1 MGQAG
6 LNMSRRIRRTPF
18 TDRVEAHGV
27 RGFSVV
33 NHMLLP
39 KAFEADVE
47 DDYLHLRQHV
57 QIWDVSVQRQ
67 VQIIGP
73 DAARLVQIMTPR
85 DLRGAETGQ
94 CLYVP
99 LIDQNAGMLNDPVLL
114 KLAEDRFWLSI
125 ADSDILLWARG
136 LAIGM
141 GLDVVVDEP
150 DVSPLAIQGPKA
162 QALMTQLFGDGIAA
176 LGHFR
181 FGIFDVLG
189 TRQLI
194 ARSGYSKQ
202 GGYEIYLQDSA
213 LGSAL
218 WDLIWDAGTAYNIR
232 PGCPNLIERIEGG
245 LMSYGNEFTREN
257 NPLECGF
264 GPLCHLG
271 NAVDYIGKTA
281 LRELA
286 ATGPQRMLRGIKFG
300 DGPSPPCGE
309 PFPVTTGPASSSG
322 GQSSAGRDEIVGQI
336 TSGIYSPRLGCNVGM
351 SMIEKTHWE
360 FGTRLFVHTPDG
372 KTHNG
377 TVEPFPF

>member
-1 MGQAG
+1 MHIFSG
-6 LNMSRRIRRTPF
+6 LVAQELEHR
-18 TDRVEAHGV
+18 RVE
-27 RGFSVV
+27 
-33 NHMLLP
+33 
-39 KAFEADVE
+39 
-47 DDYLHLRQHV
+47 
-57 QIWDVSVQRQ
+57 
-67 VQIIGP
+67 
-73 DAARLVQIMTPR
+73 
-85 DLRGAETGQ
+85 
-94 CLYVP
+94 
-99 LIDQNAGMLNDPVLL
+99 
-114 KLAEDRFWLSI
+114 
-125 ADSDILLWARG
+125 LWARG

-141 GLDVVVDEP
+141 GLDVMVDEP

-162 QALMTQLFGDGIAA
+162 QALMTQLFGDGIVA

-218 WDLIWDAGTAYNIR
+218 WDLIWDAGAAYNIR

-245 LMSYGNEFTREN
+245 LMSYGNEFTRDN

-271 NAVDYIGKTA
+271 DAVDYIGKAA

-309 PFPVTTGPASSSG
+309 PFPVTAIFWGSKLVLSSFNIVSVLASNS
-322 GQSSAGRDEIVGQI
+322 
-336 TSGIYSPRLGCNVGM
+336 LGLNL
-351 SMIEKTHWE
+351 SLI
-360 FGTRLFVHTPDG
+360 R
-372 KTHNG
+372 
-377 TVEPFPF
+377 

>member
-1 MGQAG
+1 
-6 LNMSRRIRRTPF
+6 
-18 TDRVEAHGV
+18 
-27 RGFSVV
+27 
-33 NHMLLP
+33 
-39 KAFEADVE
+39 
-47 DDYLHLRQHV
+47 V

-67 VQIIGP
+67 VQITGP
-73 DAARLVQIMTPR
+73 DAARLAQIMTPR
-85 DLRGAETGQ
+85 DIRGAEIGQ

-141 GLDVVVDEP
+141 GLDVMVDEP

-218 WDLIWDAGTAYNIR
+218 WDLIWDAGAAYNIR

-245 LMSYGNEFTREN
+245 LMSYGNEFTRDN

-271 NAVDYIGKTA
+271 DAVDYIGKAA

-309 PFPVTTGPASSSG
+309 PFPVTASPASSSG
-322 GQSSAGRDEIVGQI
+322 GYNSAGKDEIVGQI

-351 SMIEKTHWE
+351 SMIEKSHWE
-360 FGTRLFVHTPDG
+360 FGTRLYVHTPDG

>member
-1 MGQAG
+1 MAQAG
-6 LNMSRRIRRTPF
+6 LNMSRRIRRTPY

-39 KAFEADVE
+39 KAFQPDVE
-47 DDYLHLRQHV
+47 DDYFHLRSNV
-57 QIWDVSVQRQ
+57 QIWDVAVQRQ
-67 VQIIGP
+67 VQITGQ
-73 DAARLVQIMTPR
+73 DAARLVQMMTPR
-85 DLRGAETGQ
+85 DISAAVTGQ
-94 CLYVP
+94 CLYLP

-114 KLAEDRFWLSI
+114 KLGEESFWLSV
-125 ADSDILLWARG
+125 ADSDILLWASGIAVGNG
-136 LAIGM
+136 LNVA
-141 GLDVVVDEP
+141 VEEP

-162 QALMTQLFGDGIAA
+162 EAVMTSLFGPDIAA

-202 GGYEIYLQDSA
+202 GGFEIYLQDGA

-218 WDLIWDAGTAYNIR
+218 WDLIWDAGTDYDIR

-245 LMSYGNEFTREN
+245 LMSYGNEFTRDN

-271 NAVDYIGKTA
+271 DDVDYIGKAA
-281 LRELA
+281 LRKLA
-286 ATGPQRMLRGIKFG
+286 ERGPQRLLRGFKFG
-300 DGPSPPCGE
+300 GGPTPPCGK
-309 PFPVTTGPASSSG
+309 PFPVTCDD
-322 GQSSAGRDEIVGQI
+322 GRVVGQI

-351 SMIEKTHWE
+351 SMVEKSHWD
-360 FGTRLFVHTPDG
+360 FGTRLYVHTPDG
-372 KTHNG
+372 AVRNA

>member
-67 VQIIGP
+67 VQITGP
-73 DAARLVQIMTPR
+73 DAARLAQIMTPR
-85 DLRGAETGQ
+85 DIRGAEIGQ

-141 GLDVVVDEP
+141 GLDVMVDEP

-181 FGIFDVLG
+181 FGIFDILG

-202 GGYEIYLQDSA
+202 GGYEVYLQDSA

-218 WDLIWDAGTAYNIR
+218 WDLIWDAGAAYNIR

-245 LMSYGNEFTREN
+245 LMSYGNEFTRDN

-271 NAVDYIGKTA
+271 DAVDYIGKAA

-309 PFPVTTGPASSSG
+309 PFPVTASPTSSSG
-322 GQSSAGRDEIVGQI
+322 GYNSAGKDEIVGQI

-351 SMIEKTHWE
+351 SMIEKSYWE
-360 FGTRLFVHTPDG
+360 FGTRLYVHTPDG

-377 TVEPFPF
+377 TVEQFPF

>member
-99 LIDQNAGMLNDPVLL
+99 LIDQNASMLNDPVLL

-245 LMSYGNEFTREN
+245 LMSYGNEFTRAN

-264 GPLCHLG
+264 KRYCHLEDG
-271 NAVDYIGKTA
+271 IDYIGREA
-281 LRELA
+281 LLKIAE
-286 ATGPQRMLRGIKFG
+286 
-300 DGPSPPCGE
+300 DGPERHIMGVTFGGE
-309 PFPVTTGPASSSG
+309 ALSG
-322 GQSSAGRDEIVGQI
+322 VAIPLAVMAEDGTVIGEV
-336 TSGIYSPRLGCNVGM
+336 TSGIWSPRLGCNVGM
-351 SMIEKTHWE
+351 SMIASSHWDA
-360 FGTRLFVHTPDG
+360 GTRITIRDSDG
-372 KTHNG
+372 KLRDG
-377 TVEPFPF
+377 TVSSLPF

>member
-1 MGQAG
+1 MAQAG
-6 LNMSRRIRRTPF
+6 LNMSRRIRRTPY

-39 KAFEADVE
+39 KAFQPDVE
-47 DDYLHLRQHV
+47 DDYFHLRAHV

-67 VQIIGP
+67 VQIHGP
-73 DAARLVQIMTPR
+73 DAGRLVQMMTPR
-85 DLRGAETGQ
+85 DIRHATIGQ

-99 LIDQNAGMLNDPVLL
+99 MIDQHAGMLNDPVLL
-114 KLAEDRFWLSI
+114 KLAEDTFWLSI

-136 LAIGM
+136 IAIGS
-141 GLDVVVDEP
+141 GFDVVVDEP

-162 QALMTQLFGDGIAA
+162 TALMTSLFGDGIAA

-181 FGIFDVLG
+181 FGMFDVLG
-189 TRQLI
+189 TQQLI

-202 GGYEIYLQDSA
+202 GGYEIYLQDGT

-218 WDLIWDAGTAYNIR
+218 WDLIWDAGTAHNIR

-245 LMSYGNEFTREN
+245 LMSYGNEFTRDN

-271 NAVDYIGKTA
+271 DDIDYIGKPM
-281 LRELA
+281 LRDLA
-286 ATGPQRMLRGIKFG
+286 EQGPQRLLRGIKFG
-300 DGPSPPCGE
+300 GGPTPPCGK
-309 PFPVTTGPASSSG
+309 PFPVTAEG
-322 GQSSAGRDEIVGQI
+322 GQAVGQI
-336 TSGIYSPRLGCNVGM
+336 TSGIYSPRLACNVGM
-351 SMIEKTHWE
+351 SMIEKSYWD

-372 KTHNG
+372 VVRDA

>member
-1 MGQAG
+1 MAQAG
-6 LNMSRRIRRTPF
+6 LNMSRRIRRTPY

-39 KAFEADVE
+39 KAFQPDVE
-47 DDYLHLRQHV
+47 DDYFHLRSNV
-57 QIWDVSVQRQ
+57 QIWDVAVQRQ
-67 VQIIGP
+67 VQITGQ
-73 DAARLVQIMTPR
+73 DAARLVQMMTPR
-85 DLRGAETGQ
+85 DIRAAVTGQ

-99 LIDQNAGMLNDPVLL
+99 LTDQNAGMLNDPVLL
-114 KLAEDRFWLSI
+114 KLDEDRFWLSV
-125 ADSDILLWARG
+125 ADSDILLWASGIAVGHG
-136 LAIGM
+136 LN
-141 GLDVVVDEP
+141 VTVEEP
-150 DVSPLAIQGPKA
+150 DVSPLAIQGPKSE
-162 QALMTQLFGDGIAA
+162 ALMTSLFGPDIAA

-202 GGYEIYLQDSA
+202 GGFEIYLQDGA
-213 LGSAL
+213 LGTAL
-218 WDLIWDAGTAYNIR
+218 WDLIWDAGTDYDIR

-245 LMSYGNEFTREN
+245 LMSYGNEFTRDN

-271 NAVDYIGKTA
+271 DDVDYIGKTA
-281 LRELA
+281 LRKLSER
-286 ATGPQRMLRGIKFG
+286 GPQRLLRGLKFG
-300 DGPSPPCGE
+300 GGPTPPCGK
-309 PFPVTTGPASSSG
+309 PFPVKCDD
-322 GQSSAGRDEIVGQI
+322 GRVVGQI

-351 SMIEKTHWE
+351 SMVEKSHWD
-360 FGTRLFVHTPDG
+360 FGTRLYVYTPDG
-372 KTHNG
+372 VVRDA